1 MLLDRSG
8 DPDRLPVQHCHHSRV
23 AEHAVK
29 WAVQQV
35 DVQSC
40 WDTILRACAAVSP
53 ASGATGGSIAS
64 KDGMDVDA
72 EADPSSAISQSALV
86 LNND

>member
-1 MLLDRSG
+1 M
-8 DPDRLPVQHCHHSRV
+8 
-23 AEHAVK
+23 K